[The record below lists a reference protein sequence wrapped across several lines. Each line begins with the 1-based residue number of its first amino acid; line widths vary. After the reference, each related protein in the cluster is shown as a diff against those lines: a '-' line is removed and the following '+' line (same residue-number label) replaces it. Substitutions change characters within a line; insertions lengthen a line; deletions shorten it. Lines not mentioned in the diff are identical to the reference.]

1 MVSKEYIKKID
12 KVNIGKKISRK
23 EALIITSK
31 ILTSAE
37 QKRIKNSEHEA
48 SHYSELEYNGKVKY

>member
-1 MVSKEYIKKID
+1 MLKKID

-23 EALIITSK
+23 EALVINNK
-31 ILTSAE
+31 ILTKAE
-37 QKRIKNSEHEA
+37 QKRIKNSEREA